1 MSFSPST
8 FDNILIMGKS
18 GAGKQSRVDV
28 FESDFGLKPFSTG
41 HIFRSFMKIVNESA
55 FDGDINHF
63 YNTKLQSFIS
73 DAEIKNVLGSEIDD
87 SIIDDFILGLKA
99 EFYIKNGYY
108 VPDELT
114 NKIFGSSFAQHNYK
128 GLILDGYPRTM
139 DQAEFLLNLAN
150 GNGTKLNAIILVENE
165 DEIIIK
171 RTIGRRICP
180 KCGSVFHIEYKA
192 PKNGKFCTKCGTEVI
207 TRSDDTKEKLQT
219 RLKEFEDKTMPA
231 INYLA
236 GRGIPLLR
244 VNGDLPVFT
253 IEIVKRDLYKGMK
266 KLHLI

>member
-1 MSFSPST
+1 MSVAPST
-8 FDNILIMGKS
+8 FDNILVMGKS
-18 GAGKQSRVDV
+18 GAGKQPRVDV
-28 FESDFGLKPFSTG
+28 FESDFGLKQLSTG
-41 HIFRSFMKIVNESA
+41 HIFRSFMKIVNKTVYE
-55 FDGDINHF
+55 GDINQF

-73 DAEIKNVLGSEIDD
+73 DAEIKNVLGSKIDD
-87 SIIDDFILGLKA
+87 SVMDDFILGLKA

-114 NKIFGSSFAQHNYK
+114 NKIFGSCYTKHNYK

-139 DQAEFLLNLAN
+139 TQAEFLLDLAN

-165 DEIIIK
+165 DDVIIN
-171 RTIGRRICP
+171 RTVGRRICP
-180 KCGSVFHIEYKA
+180 NCSAVFHVKFKP

-219 RLKEFEDKTMPA
+219 RLKEFDEKTMPA

-236 GRGIPLLR
+236 GRGIPLLK
-244 VNGDLPVFT
+244 VNGNLPVFT
-253 IEIVKRDLYKGMK
+253 EEAVKEDIYHGLE
-266 KLHLI
+266 KLQLI